1 MPKLLVFKYGKPG
14 QPFGKEATDF
24 ATEKLSGKDVRIKLY
39 ATDQYNRAV
48 ASVQYKDYIFKPL
61 GLGYWKDISEEILK
75 NGLGFVYRQGGGQYG
90 SGGISK
96 WDAIEKL
103 AKNNKSG
110 VWAKGED
117 AVELPS
123 DYKKAIKSADQQ

>member
-75 NGLGFVYRQGGGQYG
+75 NGGGGAAAAT
-90 SGGISK
+90 STPRSAAGGGNQNNFSTTK
-96 WDAIEKL
+96 NSYFL
-103 AKNNKSG
+103 AKM
-110 VWAKGED
+110 
-117 AVELPS
+117 S
-123 DYKKAIKSADQQ
+123 DHMLSQLYNFPIVNIQVLLF